1 MNCAKIGVVGLGRF
15 GAVHSRLWAQLPQ
28 AELVGVCSRSAER
41 AREVAAT
48 YGARK
53 CYTDYKEMMQDP
65 EIEAVDVVSDL
76 ARHGEIALSALQH
89 GKHVFSEI
97 LLTMSMEET
106 DQLIEWT
113 EKSQAMFM
121 VGFLERFDVRR
132 ALIKQKIDNGELGQL
147 VSLYGRRN
155 AWRGFLDTA
164 RDRPYP
170 LILQPGV
177 HTIDQLLWMAQEKVK
192 EVYTRT
198 RSLVDPQ
205 HADVWWTMLTF
216 ESGLVGV
223 IEQSFFMPD
232 KRLYWS
238 DVHLEV
244 IGTLGTVHITE
255 PNDATWVWMPEATV
269 NPDFYLVPELHGKMV
284 GALEKELAYFADCVI
299 QKQNPTLGTLQDAR
313 DALRVGLAIVESAEK
328 GEVVRL

>member
-1 MNCAKIGVVGLGRF
+1 MNSAKIGVVGLGRF
-15 GAVHSRLWAQLPQ
+15 GPQHARVWAQLPQ
-28 AELVGVCSRSAER
+28 AELVAVCSRSAER
-41 AREVAAT
+41 AREVAET

-53 CYTDYKEMMQDP
+53 CYTDYREMMQDP

-97 LLTMSMEET
+97 LLTMSLEET
-106 DQLIEWT
+106 DRLIEGA
-113 EKSQAMFM
+113 EKNRALFM

-132 ALIKQKIDNGELGQL
+132 ALIKRKIDSGELGQL

-164 RDRPYP
+164 RDKPYP

-205 HADVWWTMLTF
+205 HADAWWTMLTF

-232 KRLYWS
+232 RRLYWS

-244 IGTLGTVHITE
+244 VGTLGTAHIKE
-255 PNDATWVWMPEATV
+255 PNDATWVWTPEATA
-269 NPDFYLVPELHGKMV
+269 NPDLYLAPELHGRII
-284 GALEKELAYFADCVI
+284 GALEAELAYFADCVI
-299 QKQNPTLGTLQDAR
+299 RNQSPALGTLQDAR
-313 DALRVGLAIVESAEK
+313 EALRVGLAIVESAEK
-328 GEVVRL
+328 GKPVHL